1 MNLRKNLEIHPN
13 PIVEVGSPVSRV
25 EMNAK
30 SAPLTPAS
38 PHRRL
43 STAIFTAK
51 GRKNC
56 LDKADAVIHGQCLP
70 IFHSDGLEFAY
81 FGQDL
86 CESVCEPIKV
96 ITLVS

>member
-30 SAPLTPAS
+30 KRALDTGLPTPT
-38 PHRRL
+38 PFY
-43 STAIFTAK
+43 AIFTAK

-56 LDKADAVIHGQCLP
+56 LDKADAVIHGMW
-70 IFHSDGLEFAY
+70 
-81 FGQDL
+81 
-86 CESVCEPIKV
+86 
-96 ITLVS
+96 